1 MQLKTK
7 SHTIAIV
14 GINRESAAVL
24 SELIDT
30 AGANVIRVLNH
41 ECEDIHDLKQYPQID
56 IVINTTND
64 AGVYRKL
71 RKLRLPHVDILS
83 GLSARILFST
93 GSSELLTPTLAED
106 KSRLL
111 NSLHEIREAIYL
123 SKNKEELLSL
133 VLNVAIRSSSADSGS
148 IMLIDPKKKVLKI
161 EIAEGLDRGIVTS
174 TTQKVGKG
182 IAGTVA
188 KTGVPLLI
196 KGAADK
202 EKYASEFERGD
213 LVSSLC
219 TPLVIGEEVVGVL
232 SINSKRRDRVFSED
246 DLAYVKKLGDFTA
259 DIIKTSKEY
268 ERSTSSTF
276 LLSLLNNARD
286 ILSLNYPF
294 NERLNLMLLKI
305 ANAFHGEICN
315 YYDFYADKGVF
326 MAKASSSFNLNLI
339 KGKRLKLNDYFAKCV
354 LEADDTVSLCVPD
367 DGADNP
373 RKKWYLMQP
382 VKVGG
387 EMVGLLFLHIIS
399 EKEEMKEESGIVA
412 KIGDMIAAELSKNL
426 EMESFRVQSIK
437 FSAISE
443 VSFDLASARNLHEC
457 ANLVISHA
465 CIILESES
473 SILRIYNPVTETL
486 DVIDSFSLKT
496 FGHLKELEALD
507 GIISRDVMINKTPTL
522 IKELSKSSYGW
533 PGVDAKSV
541 LCMYLE
547 RGGRVIGTLSL
558 YDKKSLDLYMSRSF
572 SQKDKEIF
580 LNFSLQAAKA
590 LDKFIV
596 GDVSSTAAA
605 ASRSTLA

>member
-1 MQLKTK
+1 MQFKTK
-7 SHTIAIV
+7 AHTIAIV

-24 SELIDT
+24 SDLLETD
-30 AGANVIRVLNH
+30 GANVIRVFNH
-41 ECEDIHDLKQYPQID
+41 ECEDLHELKQYPQID

-64 AGVYRKL
+64 VAVYRKL
-71 RKLRLPHVDILS
+71 RKLHLDHVDILS

-93 GSSELLTPTLAED
+93 GSHELLAPALAED
-106 KSRLL
+106 KNRLL

-123 SKNKEELLSL
+123 SKNKEELLKL
-133 VLNVAIRSSSADSGS
+133 VLNVAIRSSGADSGS
-148 IMLIDPKKKVLKI
+148 IMLVDPKKKVLKI
-161 EIAEGLDRGIVTS
+161 EIAEGLDFNIVKS

-202 EKYASEFERGD
+202 ERYASEFERND

-219 TPLVIGEEVVGVL
+219 TPLVIGEEIVGVL
-232 SINSKRRDRVFSED
+232 SINSKRADRIFSEE

-268 ERSTSSTF
+268 ERTSSSTF
-276 LLSLLNNARD
+276 NLSLLNNARD
-286 ILSLNYPF
+286 ILSLKYPF
-294 NERLNLMLLKI
+294 NELLNLMLLKVV
-305 ANAFHGEICN
+305 NAFHGEICN

-339 KGKRLKLNDYFAKCV
+339 KGKKLKLNDYFAKCV
-354 LEADDTVSLCVPD
+354 LEADDTVNLCVPD
-367 DGADNP
+367 EDTV

-382 VKVGG
+382 VKVNG
-387 EMVGLLFLHIIS
+387 EMVGLLFLHILS
-399 EKEEMKEESGIVA
+399 EKDDVKEESAIVA
-412 KIGDMIAAELSKNL
+412 KIGDMISAELSKNI
-426 EMESFRVQSIK
+426 EMESIRVQSIK

-443 VSFDLASARNLHEC
+443 VSFDLATARNRREC
-457 ANLVISHA
+457 ANLIISHA
-465 CIILESES
+465 CIILEAES
-473 SILRIYNPVTETL
+473 SILRLYNPVTETL
-486 DVIDSFSLKT
+486 EVIDSFSLKT

-507 GIISRDVMINKTPTL
+507 GIITRDVMLNKTPVL
-522 IKELSKSSYGW
+522 IKDLSKSSYGW

-572 SQKDKEIF
+572 SQKDREIF
-580 LNFSLQAAKA
+580 LNFSLQASKA
-590 LDKFIV
+590 LDKFI
-596 GDVSSTAAA
+596 SIEAAA
-605 ASRSTLA
+605 EPAARGPFA

>member
-24 SELIDT
+24 SELLDT
-30 AGANVIRVLNH
+30 DGANVIRVFNH
-41 ECEDIHDLKQYPQID
+41 ECEDLHELKQYPQID

-64 AGVYRKL
+64 VGVYRKL
-71 RKLRLPHVDILS
+71 RKLHLDHVDILS

-93 GSSELLTPTLAED
+93 GSHELLAPALAED

-123 SKNKEELLSL
+123 SKNKEELLKL
-133 VLNVAIRSSSADSGS
+133 VLNVAIRSSGADSGS
-148 IMLIDPKKKVLKI
+148 IMLVDPRKKVLKI
-161 EIAEGLDRGIVTS
+161 EIAEGLERGIIKS

-202 EKYASEFERGD
+202 ERYASEFERRD

-219 TPLVIGEEVVGVL
+219 TPLVIGEEIVGVL
-232 SINSKRRDRVFSED
+232 SINSKRPDRIFSEE

-268 ERSTSSTF
+268 ERTSSSTF
-276 LLSLLNNARD
+276 HLSLLNNARD
-286 ILSLNYPF
+286 ILSLKYPF
-294 NERLNLMLLKI
+294 DELLNLMLLKV
-305 ANAFHGEICN
+305 ANAFRAEICN

-326 MAKASSSFNLNLI
+326 IAKASSSFNLNLI
-339 KGKRLKLNDYFAKCV
+339 KGRKLKLNDYFAKCV
-354 LEADDTVSLCVPD
+354 LEANDTVNLSVPD
-367 DGADNP
+367 GDADTG

-382 VKVGG
+382 VKVAG
-387 EMVGLLFLHIIS
+387 EMVGLLFLHILS
-399 EKEEMKEESGIVA
+399 EKEDVKEESAIVA
-412 KIGDMIAAELSKNL
+412 KIGDMIAGELSKNI
-426 EMESFRVQSIK
+426 EMESIRVQSIK

-443 VSFDLASARNLHEC
+443 VSFDLASARNRHEC
-457 ANLVISHA
+457 ANLIISHA
-465 CIILESES
+465 CIILEAES
-473 SILRIYNPVTETL
+473 SILRLYNPVTETL
-486 DVIDSFSLKT
+486 EVIDSFSLKT

-507 GIISRDVMINKTPTL
+507 GIVTRDVMLNKTPML
-522 IKELSKSSYGW
+522 IKDLSKSSYGW

-547 RGGRVIGTLSL
+547 RGSRVIGTLSL

-580 LNFSLQAAKA
+580 LNFCLQASKA
-590 LDKFIV
+590 LDRFI
-596 GDVSSTAAA
+596 SSAEGPLRGPFA
-605 ASRSTLA
+605 